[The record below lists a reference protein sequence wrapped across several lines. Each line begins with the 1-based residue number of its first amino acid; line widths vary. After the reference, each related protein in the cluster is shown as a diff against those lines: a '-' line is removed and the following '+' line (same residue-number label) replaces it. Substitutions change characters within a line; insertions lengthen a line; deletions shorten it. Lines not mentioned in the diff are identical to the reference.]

1 VETDSLPNGGTIFG
15 PAVSGGPHV
24 GVAGGGGTVL
34 QGGTLGGPRAETVC
48 GTNHGGTRF
57 GLARNGGTNLG
68 NSGNFVKPMR
78 RGRRRSAPSIR
89 VTAPTA
95 FEAGIG
101 EWSPMVIREAQL
113 RDLDIAPAIKWTE
126 EGIRPPWNEVQA
138 RSPMLRALWQQ
149 FESLSIKSGVL
160 CRSF

>member
-1 VETDSLPNGGTIFG
+1 
-15 PAVSGGPHV
+15 
-24 GVAGGGGTVL
+24 
-34 QGGTLGGPRAETVC
+34 
-48 GTNHGGTRF
+48 
-57 GLARNGGTNLG
+57 
-68 NSGNFVKPMR
+68 
-78 RGRRRSAPSIR
+78 
-89 VTAPTA
+89 
-95 FEAGIG
+95 
-101 EWSPMVIREAQL
+101 MVIREAQL